1 MTTIL
6 IIVVAFLVGVIWGMG
21 LLITITDYK
30 MRKLNKKL
38 NSQYKPNKDNEKTN
52 GK

>member
-1 MTTIL
+1 MTIL
-6 IIVVAFLVGVIWGMG
+6 LVVAFLLGVIWGMG

-38 NSQYKPNKDNEKTN
+38 NSQYRFNKDNEKTN
-52 GK
+52 DK

>member
-1 MTTIL
+1 MMIL
-6 IIVVAFLVGVIWGMG
+6 IALAAFLLGTLWGMG

>member
-1 MTTIL
+1 MTTL
-6 IIVVAFLVGVIWGMG
+6 IALVAFLLGILWGMG

-30 MRKLNKKL
+30 MRKLSKKL
-38 NSQYKPNKDNEKTN
+38 NSQYESNKDNEKTN